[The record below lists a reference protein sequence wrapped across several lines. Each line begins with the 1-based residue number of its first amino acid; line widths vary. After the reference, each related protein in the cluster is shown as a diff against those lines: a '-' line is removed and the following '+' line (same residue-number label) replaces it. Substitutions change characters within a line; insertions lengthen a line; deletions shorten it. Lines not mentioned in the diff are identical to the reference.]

1 MEHEHVEEV
10 GQFPN
15 GINDKNSDENID
27 SNRSLDQLVD
37 IIQKNGNKEDINKI
51 DDSKIPKFKFIQG
64 CAVSVNLTKY
74 S

>member
-1 MEHEHVEEV
+1 MEHEHVQEI

-15 GINDKNSDENID
+15 GIHDKNSYEDID
-27 SNRSLDQLVD
+27 SNRSLDQFVD

-64 CAVSVNLTKY
+64 CAVLVNLTKY
-74 S
+74 T